1 MKKLKRIFSVI
12 AIIIIMYSMIF
23 EHFLAYAN
31 EPIFVDE
38 DKTILN
44 SSAFYNMGLEAA
56 TIPNTVKVI
65 GACAY
70 ANNKLKSINIPNSV
84 EVIKEYAFQSNEIKN
99 LEIPSSVKEIE
110 KGAFSQNKLESVKI
124 PNSIEVLEPTI
135 FANNNLKEIEIPSSV
150 KLISIQCFD
159 RNEDLSKVIIHNKD
173 IKLAKNAIYIPEKNK
188 ETFVIYGYPGS
199 AVEEYAKNSKVTF
212 KDVNEIE
219 EDENNDT
226 ENEQEGGSTDN
237 EKKEGNK
244 EDDEIADEN
253 NNKQDND
260 NKQNEADKT
269 QYIGKN
275 DFIWGE
281 DNYNFTNSWDYFN
294 SYYIGDL
301 VNNIDDLYYEY
312 FADNWRDSYWSGS
325 CKGIS
330 DTAVLFKYGYFTK
343 EKWQVGSSA
352 ETVNQLV
359 NVSQNN
365 RLLWLINFY
374 QVFQG
379 PIRNRFEKTDVKG
392 LPEVE
397 GFVNGLLQ
405 YYQRGK
411 EEKLLIC
418 EYSGNDE
425 YGNRI
430 GHSVVITGTP
440 EVLSEKFKTESNHV
454 FDEYYYRIPV
464 YDSNIQEKIYFY
476 VKKDFSNIVY
486 GTEDRIISFKEIFGG
501 ATENMTINLIAGYSV
516 NASKVLNI
524 EKIADNGEIA
534 NLNDSWIYNG
544 EGFSGS
550 AYVQNQ
556 ANANIKVTNS
566 DGKYAIIKDIKKV
579 EGDLECTVS
588 PILKDN
594 KEGNSVVTNSFITLN
609 DGEGYSIET
618 EGENEGLNS
627 QLILKKSYMTV
638 ETEGKAKANFEDGK
652 AIELT
657 NVDGKEYSVK
667 LTVNKEDTTLP
678 YNTLVLSGTD
688 TKDLKLELTEQ
699 GAIVT
704 GDNLKNLKAVAK
716 DSKNAEKQE
725 LDLGTDGKSV
735 LIKSD
740 NNKEILAY
748 TDKDGNGTF
757 ETILSGNNGKESNVK
772 NAQTGDNI
780 EQVMIC
786 VFGAYM
792 MLIFMEFVVCV
803 RMKN

>member
-1 MKKLKRIFSVI
+1 MKKVKRIFSVI

-44 SSAFYNMGLEAA
+44 SSAFYNMGLETA

-84 EVIKEYAFQSNEIKN
+84 EVIKEYAFQSNVIKN

-110 KGAFSQNKLESVKI
+110 KGAFGHNKLESVKI
-124 PNSIEVLEPTI
+124 PNSIEVLEPIT

-199 AVEEYAKNSKVTF
+199 AVEEYAKNSKVKF
-212 KDVNEIE
+212 KDINELE
-219 EDENNDT
+219 DDENNDT

-244 EDDEIADEN
+244 EDNEIVDEN

-260 NKQNEADKT
+260 NKQNEVDKT
-269 QYIGKN
+269 QYVSKN

-486 GTEDRIISFKEIFGG
+486 GTEDRIVSFKEIFGG

-627 QLILKKSYMTV
+627 QVILKKSYMTV

-725 LDLGTDGKSV
+725 LDIGTDGKSV

-740 NNKEILAY
+740 NNKELLAY

-757 ETILSGNNGKESNVK
+757 ETILSGNSGKESNVK

-803 RMKN
+803 RIRN

>member
-1 MKKLKRIFSVI
+1 MKKVKRIFSVI

-44 SSAFYNMGLEAA
+44 SSAFYNMGLETA

-110 KGAFSQNKLESVKI
+110 KGAFGHNKLESVKI
-124 PNSIEVLEPTI
+124 PNSIEVLEPIT

-199 AVEEYAKNSKVTF
+199 AVEEYAKNSKVKF
-212 KDVNEIE
+212 KDINELE
-219 EDENNDT
+219 DDENNDT

-244 EDDEIADEN
+244 EDNEIVDEN

-260 NKQNEADKT
+260 NKQNEVDKT
-269 QYIGKN
+269 QYVSKN

-486 GTEDRIISFKEIFGG
+486 GTEDRIVSFKEIFGG

-627 QLILKKSYMTV
+627 QVILKKSYMTV

-725 LDLGTDGKSV
+725 LDIGTDGKSV

-740 NNKEILAY
+740 NNKELLAY

-757 ETILSGNNGKESNVK
+757 ETILSGNSGKESNVK

-803 RMKN
+803 RIRN